1 MINSKPRFYINP
13 ITGRLIKSNRSTFQ
27 SLKKR
32 RFRIDGDACFY
43 NTGTA
48 KKCFEKLLKLY
59 PDLVYPSS
67 NFINIPKTFKHG
79 RARAFVKHKNKIIGF
94 IDKKGKKHRLNKP
107 IHSKKELP
115 IIYDSFD
122 VLPNI
127 LKKHKPISPE
137 EQYVIEKQIAKSEPL
152 SNININILFNPLH
165 NDFIPTKL
173 NISDEEKNYIIN
185 TINQHLLPNKLP
197 PISRNLNI
205 SGILKYNNYIIGFID
220 LDNKIQRFS
229 QPIKIIELPYQSDAI
244 KQIQTIPSKLTESVE
259 TIPTE
264 LTESKTPSELTES
277 IETIPTE
284 LTESIETIPTE
295 LTESEPIIFDDRKS
309 ISDLLSD
316 DEIETT
322 TPTETITEPTPT
334 EEIETITPAETITEP
349 TPTEEIETITPTET
363 ITEPTPTEEMETIT
377 QTETITEPTP
387 TEEMETITPPETITE
402 PTPTEEIETITPQE
416 TITEPTPT
424 EEMETITPPETIT
437 EPTPTEEIETI
448 TPPETITEPSEVET
462 ISEPSEV
469 ETISQ
474 PEPSKEI
481 ETVTETISEPE
492 PSKEVETVTETISE
506 PEPSE
511 EVETVTETISEPEPS
526 EEVEAVTETISEP
539 EPSEEI
545 EAITETIS
553 EPEPSEE
560 IEAITETISEPE
572 PSKEVETITET
583 ISEPEPS
590 KEVETVTETIS
601 EPEPS
606 KEVETITET
615 ISEPEPSKEVE
626 TISERP
632 TEKVETITETISK
645 TPTEKVDKKI
655 LESIAIQTE
664 DTDTTI
670 NKQPSS
676 QETKVSTITPKLSR
690 FVSDASDEFKN
701 KLKLLTISKKIT
713 DTLPSIETIK
723 KEDKIKL
730 DEYIQTTPILS
741 EKETQTIVE
750 KIKCL
755 DGEQFDQNEKRCL
768 PCTYYELIWD
778 PEFKMC
784 KPILKEK
791 VVEKKDINKMLLD
804 IDLKGLELITDD
816 KQNII
821 GYIQK

>member
-244 KQIQTIPSKLTESVE
+244 KQIPSKLTESVETIPTELIESKTPSELTESIE

-334 EEIETITPAETITEP
+334 KEIETITPAETITEP

-402 PTPTEEIETITPQE
+402 PTPTEE
-416 TITEPTPT
+416 
-424 EEMETITPPETIT
+424 METITPPETIT
-437 EPTPTEEIETI
+437 
-448 TPPETITEPSEVET
+448 
-462 ISEPSEV
+462 EPSEV

-553 EPEPSEE
+553 EPEPS
-560 IEAITETISEPE
+560 
-572 PSKEVETITET
+572 KEVETITET

-606 KEVETITET
+606 KEIETITET

-626 TISERP
+626 TISEP
-632 TEKVETITETISK
+632 EPEPSKEVETITETISE

-664 DTDTTI
+664 DTDTII